1 MRRRTSEFRGAT
13 QLHRG
18 ASPGMMG
25 SAACESR
32 LLREETEMEKL
43 CIFCAHLEKMEMLM
57 GSEATGA
64 YGEEGFSCGKGHF
77 DEFDEGKTDTI
88 EDMRNLFLRAT
99 NCADYEKPNA

>member
-1 MRRRTSEFRGAT
+1 
-13 QLHRG
+13 
-18 ASPGMMG
+18 
-25 SAACESR
+25 
-32 LLREETEMEKL
+32 MEKL

-77 DEFDEGKTDTI
+77 DEFDEGKADTI

-99 NCADYEKPNA
+99 NCPDYETPNELK